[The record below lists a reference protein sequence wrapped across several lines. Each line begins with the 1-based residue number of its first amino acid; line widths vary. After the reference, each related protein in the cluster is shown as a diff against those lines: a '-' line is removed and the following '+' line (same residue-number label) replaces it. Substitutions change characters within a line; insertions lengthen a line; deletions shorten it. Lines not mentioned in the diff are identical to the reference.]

1 MTPSRAAHCSRHSER
16 RCTAARVV
24 VIAAGTV
31 QRRPPDSDLNRS
43 RGIGLTPR
51 ICDYPPRM
59 AKVLVVE
66 DDVALRGVLLR
77 GLREEGFEA
86 VGVGSATELLDRIE
100 PEAPNLLI
108 VDIGL
113 PDADGRDIC
122 QALRAQG
129 VQTPVLFLSARD
141 ALTDRVTGFSAGGD
155 DYVTKPFAF
164 AELVARLHALLRR
177 AGETGIVE
185 QSGLVLDPMAHAAF
199 VGGKK
204 ISLTP
209 TEFRLL
215 AKLVASPGQ
224 AIRRRE
230 LVQTGWPHGAQVR
243 DNTLDAYIARLRRKL
258 GSQDGAPTIATV
270 HGVGYAIE

>member
-1 MTPSRAAHCSRHSER
+1 
-16 RCTAARVV
+16 V
-24 VIAAGTV
+24 
-31 QRRPPDSDLNRS
+31 
-43 RGIGLTPR
+43 
-51 ICDYPPRM
+51 

-66 DDVALRGVLLR
+66 DDIDLRGVLLR

-86 VGVGSATELLDRIE
+86 TGVGTGAELLDQFDNER
-100 PEAPNLLI
+100 PNVLV

-129 VQTPVLFLSARD
+129 VTTPVLFLSARD

-177 AGETGIVE
+177 AGETGLL
-185 QSGLVLDPMAHAAF
+185 QSGALRLDPLAHAAF
-199 VGGKK
+199 VGDEKVA
-204 ISLTP
+204 LTP

-215 AKLVASPGQ
+215 AKLIASSGQ
-224 AIRRRE
+224 AVRRRE
-230 LVQTGWPHGAQVR
+230 LVQTGWPHGARVR

-258 GSQDGAPTIATV
+258 GPYPEAPQIVTV
-270 HGVGYAIE
+270 HGVGYEVG